1 MTTALPMQDPFG
13 RTITYV
19 RISVTDRCNLR
30 CTYCMPDGYLGGERP
45 ADLLSYEEIH
55 TVAEAMVRC
64 GVRKFRLT
72 GGEPLVRKDLHRL
85 VAYLRS
91 FPEVE
96 DLALSTNA
104 VLLGREARRLKEAG
118 LTRVN
123 ISLDTLSPETFK
135 RISVNQSLD
144 QVLEGIAAAEE
155 VGLSPIKL
163 NCVVMRGLNEDEV
176 GDLAR
181 TTIEKGWSVRFIE
194 VMPMRQNPEKQRE
207 LYVSAD
213 EIRARLEA
221 EFGAL
226 TEEPR
231 DSFAGPSSDFRIPG
245 ARGRIGFITPLSHTF
260 CARCNRVRM
269 TPTGKLRLCLFGEA
283 GVDLREPLRAGAKVA
298 DLEGIV
304 RAALRQKPESHHLAL
319 GYSGPEAPITMSTI
333 GG

>member
-1 MTTALPMQDPFG
+1 MTALPMQDPFG
-13 RTITYV
+13 RTINYV

-45 ADLLSYEEIH
+45 QDLLSYEEIR
-55 TVAEAMVRC
+55 TVAEALVRC

-72 GGEPLVRKDLHRL
+72 GGEPLVRKELHRL
-85 VAYLRS
+85 VGYLRA

-104 VLLGREARRLKEAG
+104 VLLAREAPALKAAG
-118 LTRVN
+118 LNRVN
-123 ISLDTLSPETFK
+123 ISLDTLRPETFK

-144 QVLEGIAAAEE
+144 QVLEGIAAAEA
-155 VGLSPIKL
+155 VGLDPIKL
-163 NCVVMRGLNEDEV
+163 NCVVMRGVNDDEV
-176 GDLAR
+176 ADLAR

-194 VMPMRQNPEKQRE
+194 VMPMRQNPEKQRA

-213 EIRARLEA
+213 EIRTRLET
-221 EFGAL
+221 EFGPL
-226 TEEPR
+226 VEEPR
-231 DSFAGPSSDFRIPG
+231 EALAGPASELRIPG
-245 ARGRIGFITPLSHTF
+245 ARGKIGFITPLSHTF

-283 GVDLREPLRAGAKVA
+283 GVDLREPLRAGATV
-298 DLEGIV
+298 DELEQRV
-304 RAALRQKPESHHLAL
+304 RDALRHKPESHHLAL